1 MQQISFQGNFLKPVT
16 IKKLDID
23 GTYKPIQA
31 SFVEFDHDDVYVL
44 SELARSWKKPKSGI
58 ISNVV
63 DCVVDP
69 PDVMK
74 RRMARYLPLTKG
86 MKEED
91 IPMFLS
97 SQVIGTHIYGV
108 TLQGDNF
115 TKIEPNKILG
125 LVEFDVR
132 EHRNQIATLQTRP
145 DCISAKYGN
154 EYWRLIKQGFC
165 MLFGIKD
172 KKPKRPYGDIG
183 DAIVTTLQDAYNTR
197 RMELIPLNS
206 AKGFYRRHGFHLDS
220 ASGFEYVW
228 EPSYGKKV

>member
-31 SFVEFDHDDVYVL
+31 SFVEFNHDDVCALKEV
-44 SELARSWKKPKSGI
+44 SKNWTMSKAGI
-58 ISNVV
+58 ISGVA
-63 DCVVDP
+63 DRVVDP

-97 SQVIGTHIYGV
+97 SQLIGTHVYGI

-172 KKPKRPYGDIG
+172 KKPKRPYGGVG
-183 DAIVTTLQDAYNTR
+183 DAIVGSLQDAFNTR
-197 RMELIPLNS
+197 RMELIPLNA
-206 AKGFYRRHGFHLDS
+206 AKGFYRRNGFHLDS

-228 EPSYGKKV
+228 NPSYGKKR